1 VPQTETGTITAPTL
15 IIWCERDGL
24 LSRGDEEAPAAA
36 VRGSH
41 LIVYDDSGHLVLW
54 ERPER
59 VANDLTEFVQAC
71 PPDRGPATHEAR
83 SAASADSAGSRWL
96 SSAW

>member
-1 VPQTETGTITAPTL
+1 VSTSDNNP
-15 IIWCERDGL
+15 
-24 LSRGDEEAPAAA
+24 SRNARARRRGSA

-71 PPDRGPATHEAR
+71 PPDRGPGN
-83 SAASADSAGSRWL
+83 AGSPFGSKCPAL
-96 SSAW
+96 I